1 MATAFINML
10 FVFGNNMNPISMYI
24 SLALMLIYAI
34 INKEKR
40 IYFSFVVFAVL
51 MFINVSYSELFIE
64 YTSSA
69 IGTIGKDPVMYVFSA
84 INLIMVLYYIYI
96 VYDIVVSRKV
106 RKILPMQLTY
116 SQWLSNLGRRIKKGY
131 YKTIIKLQRK

>member
-1 MATAFINML
+1 
-10 FVFGNNMNPISMYI
+10 
-24 SLALMLIYAI
+24 MLIYAI